1 MSDYPYQEPDP
12 AELERLWFE
21 SDVRRKLQI
30 AKDVGRAIAQ
40 QSPGVAAED
49 AESFYQGY
57 QKAIDVV
64 WRMFLG
70 D

>member
-1 MSDYPYQEPDP
+1 MSDYTYQEPDP
-12 AELERLWFE
+12 TELERLWFE

-40 QSPGVAAED
+40 QSPKVAAED
-49 AESFYQGY
+49 SETFYAGY

-64 WRMFLG
+64 WRMFLE

>member
-1 MSDYPYQEPDP
+1 MSSYPYEEPDP

-49 AESFYQGY
+49 SDSFYQGY